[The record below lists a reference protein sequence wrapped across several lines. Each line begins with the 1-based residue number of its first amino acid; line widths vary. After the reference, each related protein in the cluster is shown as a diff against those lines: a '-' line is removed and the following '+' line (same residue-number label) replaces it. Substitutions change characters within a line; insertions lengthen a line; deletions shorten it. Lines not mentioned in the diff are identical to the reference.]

1 MSVPTIMGPLLFK
14 SVLRGRFS
22 DALGSPKRSHFHCQF
37 STKVGI
43 DRQINTISSEE
54 QDGWELPLL
63 LLWGGRTQGS
73 WLNATLQVAQK
84 LQSYASEPLRSRRC
98 FFVFVPT
105 SFITFNFLMLG
116 KEFQHKFPHN
126 CHNYRTTNIL
136 SRTFC
141 FRVTQLCWEIIQ
153 IEDANSP
160 VDSWGYHWWSSC
172 LCSIQDTAF

>member
-1 MSVPTIMGPLLFK
+1 MNERSYHYGSIVIQKCDTWEVFWC
-14 SVLRGRFS
+14 
-22 DALGSPKRSHFHCQF
+22 ALGSPKLSHFHCQF
-37 STKVGI
+37 SMKVGT

-54 QDGWELPLL
+54 QAGWELPLL
-63 LLWGGRTQGS
+63 LLWGGWTQGS

-84 LQSYASEPLRSRRC
+84 LQSYASKIKALFFC
-98 FFVFVPT
+98 FCT
-105 SFITFNFLMLG
+105 NIFITFNFLMLG

-126 CHNYRTTNIL
+126 CHNYRMTNIL

-172 LCSIQDTAF
+172 LYSIQDAVF